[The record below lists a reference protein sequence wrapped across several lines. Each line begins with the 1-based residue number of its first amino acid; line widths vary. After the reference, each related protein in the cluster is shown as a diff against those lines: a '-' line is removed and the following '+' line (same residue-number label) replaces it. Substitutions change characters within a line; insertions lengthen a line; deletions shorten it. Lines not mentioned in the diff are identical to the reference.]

1 MNTRLITIKTFHDS
15 VKAHLIKMKLE
26 EQGIQC
32 FLFDEK
38 ITAMI
43 PMHDV
48 GTGTIKLKVKET
60 DQEKAIHILDQ
71 LDFNVEDLSVVIC
84 PHCNHP
90 ELEHEV
96 YSDRGIMG
104 MIKDFIKA
112 FKPKAKHKYQ
122 CTNCGEGFMC

>member
-1 MNTRLITIKTFHDS
+1 MNTRLITIKTFQDS
-15 VKAHLIKMKLE
+15 VRAHLIKLKLE

-48 GTGTIKLKVKET
+48 GTGTIKLKIKET
-60 DQEKAIHILDQ
+60 DQENALHILEQ
-71 LDFNVEDLSVVIC
+71 LDFNVEDLNVVIC

-90 ELEHEV
+90 EIENEIFN
-96 YSDRGIMG
+96 DRGVMG
-104 MIKDFIKA
+104 MIIDFIKA
-112 FKPKAKHKYQ
+112 FKPKLKNKYQ
-122 CTNCGEGFMC
+122 CTNCGREFFS